1 MSEKSPRG
9 MSCLKLLLGG
19 AALGVLLLAGLAWG
33 MRVSDS
39 RPFCA
44 TCHIMDQAART
55 HKMSTHADLACN

>member
-39 RPFCA
+39 RPFCSRCDKIDMQ
-44 TCHIMDQAART
+44 TG
-55 HKMSTHADLACN
+55 KMPL